1 MKGFMKKGAV
11 IIAAGMLMTGCGD
24 DLKVLTESEEAVI
37 VNYSAGTVAKFNKR
51 QQDGLTVVGQKEE
64 AEEDEDVTSKEE
76 SKEEQQTTEDVKE
89 DTTQEDAVQEDTTQ
103 AETTQTEQSLSQ
115 VLGISGVEIQYTG
128 QYEVNSNY
136 ADGKLNLPEAGYTYF
151 AMKFTITNT
160 GTEEAVCDILGK
172 TPIFAVSLNGDS
184 SCKNEV
190 TALPNDLVTYKE
202 NIAAGASA
210 ETVLVFKVPET
221 DTADITSVRLQ
232 VQVNGVGAD
241 IAL

>member
-24 DLKVLTESEEAVI
+24 DMKVLTESEEAVI

-51 QQDGLTVVGQKEE
+51 QQDGLTVVAQQEE
-64 AEEDEDVTSKEE
+64 TEEDEEVTSKDEP
-76 SKEEQQTTEDVKE
+76 KEEQQTPEDVKE
-89 DTTQEDAVQEDTTQ
+89 DAPQEDTSQ
-103 AETTQTEQSLSQ
+103 AETTEETETAQSLSQ
-115 VLGISGVEIQYTG
+115 VLGVPGVEIQYTG

-160 GTEEAVCDILGK
+160 GTEDAVCDILGK